1 MSLSE
6 RLRAAEVVRQAS
18 SEPAGPIADLSQPM
32 SPVLDLTDGS
42 TKPSA
47 AVTCPRCGGAT
58 HIDLFDQVHQT
69 LSLSCVECFHM
80 FRVEPT
86 N

>member
-1 MSLSE
+1 
-6 RLRAAEVVRQAS
+6 
-18 SEPAGPIADLSQPM
+18 M

-47 AVTCPRCGGAT
+47 TVTCLRCGGAA
-58 HIDLFDQVHQT
+58 HIDLFDQVHHT